1 MRIDGHIKLGKTFR
15 GENVKAE
22 DYIKLMRQEKI
33 DMALVCPNKPSTYM
47 VEDGNQFVSE
57 LIAANPQI
65 FWGAVRLNPWDG
77 ENSITE
83 LDRRLKENE
92 NFKAVYLN
100 PWEEQ
105 FQCNA
110 SLVKPIMDH
119 VEKIK
124 LPVIIEAGYP
134 WVSQI
139 FQIADLARK
148 YKKLKF
154 IATNAGQLDLSGS
167 TLGDVARVMEKNDN
181 IYLGS
186 SGACGAQWMADIEKA
201 YPGKIIFE
209 TNYPFMEPH
218 IETVRIEQG
227 FMQDDEKQRIFGN
240 NIRDVIGIR
249 S

>member
-1 MRIDGHIKLGKTFR
+1 MRIDGHIKLGRTFR
-15 GENVKAE
+15 GENIRVE
-22 DYIKLMRQEKI
+22 DYIKLMEQEKI
-33 DMALVCPNKPSTYM
+33 DKALVCPNKPNTYM

-57 LIAANPQI
+57 LIAENPDL

-77 ENSITE
+77 EKAIKE
-83 LDRRLKENE
+83 LDHRLKENK

-110 SLVKPIMDH
+110 LLVNQIMDH
-119 VEKIK
+119 IK
-124 LPVIIEAGYP
+124 KLNLPVIIEAGYP

-139 FQIADLARK
+139 FQIADLARR
-148 YKKLKF
+148 YKEMKF

-167 TLGDVARVMEKNDN
+167 TLGDVAKVMEKNDN

-186 SGACGAQWMADIEKA
+186 AGACGAQWMADIEKE

-218 IETVRIEQG
+218 IETVRIEKG
-227 FMQDDEKQRIFGN
+227 FMQSVEKERIFGN
-240 NIRDVIGIR
+240 NILDVLNIR